1 MLLQCKCNCKT
12 HAESMRKYFQS
23 IHTSYTK
30 DCANAPFTLSARL
43 EAVGNYKN
51 ELIKC
56 YADPCVGCNPFLLS
70 CLKPS
75 SWSLIHR
82 LLQYFQVQLQY
93 SLWETERSLKGE
105 GKVSQA
111 GSEDEHRWSLVLWTL
126 VPCNL
131 FCPTLELLV
140 LRSLAFKG
148 K

>member
-12 HAESMRKYFQS
+12 HAESMRQYFQS
-23 IHTSYTK
+23 IHTPYPK
-30 DCANAPFTLSARL
+30 DCANYQSGWKQWGITRISWSNSEVLCWPL
-43 EAVGNYKN
+43 
-51 ELIKC
+51 
-56 YADPCVGCNPFLLS
+56 CNPFLLS

-93 SLWETERSLKGE
+93 SLWETERSLKVE